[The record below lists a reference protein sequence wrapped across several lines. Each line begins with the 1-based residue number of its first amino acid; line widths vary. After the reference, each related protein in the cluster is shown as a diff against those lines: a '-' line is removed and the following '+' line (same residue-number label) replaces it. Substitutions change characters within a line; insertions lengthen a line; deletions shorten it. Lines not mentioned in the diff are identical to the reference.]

1 MWIKER
7 ASQKRRQLQMSK
19 QELLSNSNNR
29 TYDKRTAQ
37 KQPKLQ
43 SFPSSSLAFL
53 CFQNQHIKQS
63 AQFGAYETEEFEL
76 PTPMIR
82 ITLDDLLEIRKQRT
96 FEGSEEPESE
106 PQERTMTVSKLSVG
120 LGTIETG
127 IKVFEDIYVKVQRAE
142 TTRQRIT
149 TMFAWYWEI

>member
-1 MWIKER
+1 
-7 ASQKRRQLQMSK
+7 
-19 QELLSNSNNR
+19 
-29 TYDKRTAQ
+29 
-37 KQPKLQ
+37 
-43 SFPSSSLAFL
+43 
-53 CFQNQHIKQS
+53 
-63 AQFGAYETEEFEL
+63 
-76 PTPMIR
+76 MIR